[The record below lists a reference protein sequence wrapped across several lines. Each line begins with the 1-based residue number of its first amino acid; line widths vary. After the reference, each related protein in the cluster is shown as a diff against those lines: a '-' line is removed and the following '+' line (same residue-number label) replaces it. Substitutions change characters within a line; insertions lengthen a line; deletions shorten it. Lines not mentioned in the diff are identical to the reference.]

1 MHLFGVNLLAV
12 LVAAISTMVVGFL
25 WYSPML
31 FARLWTIL
39 MGYNPDDKAA
49 LAEMQKDAGRSYGIA
64 FFLSL
69 ISALVLGKIIQ
80 IATVN
85 TVLYGMKTGFA
96 VWLGFVTAV
105 QATSVLFAK
114 KPFKLYAIDTG
125 YQLVCYVVMGAILA
139 AWPR

>member
-1 MHLFGVNLLAV
+1 MHLFGINLLAV

-31 FARLWTIL
+31 FARPWTIL

-49 LAEMQKDAGRSYGIA
+49 LAEMQKDAGKSYGIA
-64 FFLSL
+64 FVLSL
-69 ISALVLGKIIQ
+69 MSAVVLGKIIQ

-85 TVLYGMKTGFA
+85 AVLYGMKTGFA
-96 VWLGFVTAV
+96 VWLGFVTTV

>member
-31 FARLWTIL
+31 FARPWTIL

-49 LAEMQKDAGRSYGIA
+49 LAEMQKDAGKSYGIA
-64 FFLSL
+64 FVLSL

-85 TVLYGMKTGFA
+85 AVLYGMKTGFA
-96 VWLGFVTAV
+96 VWLGFVTTV